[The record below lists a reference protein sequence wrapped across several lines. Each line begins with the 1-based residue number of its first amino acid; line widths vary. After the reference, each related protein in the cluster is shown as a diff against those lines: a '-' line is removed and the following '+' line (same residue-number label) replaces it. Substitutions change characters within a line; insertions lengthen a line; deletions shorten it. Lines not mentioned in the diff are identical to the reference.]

1 MFIYFRQDF
10 IKEEKVLEIVEI
22 LKCYGKFSDLI
33 IVNFFEEYVLVFE
46 KFREFGKIKYI
57 CVLCKWLMLRKVC
70 RIGYEIGV
78 SVIIMGDFLGQVV
91 FQIFDNLMVVSIV
104 SDLLI
109 LRLFIG
115 LDKEEIVRIV
125 KEIGMFE
132 ISLRK
137 EFLCLFMFKY
147 LVVCVFL
154 GEF

>member
-1 MFIYFRQDF
+1 
-10 IKEEKVLEIVEI
+10 
-22 LKCYGKFSDLI
+22 
-33 IVNFFEEYVLVFE
+33 
-46 KFREFGKIKYI
+46 
-57 CVLCKWLMLRKVC
+57 
-70 RIGYEIGV
+70 
-78 SVIIMGDFLGQVV
+78 
-91 FQIFDNLMVVSIV
+91 MVVSIV